1 MIHKRKKI
9 KGKSHYT
16 TLFLC
21 IFTFSPN
28 NFHCLLY
35 RNITLFIMSLSG
47 VPGGWREGQPA
58 DSTLLPPKELTRMGQ
73 VQGHCPAV
81 PNTWKHAKQQRESKR
96 PIRLASCPQV
106 A

>member
-35 RNITLFIMSLSG
+35 RNIALFIMSLSG
-47 VPGGWREGQPA
+47 VPGGWREGWIIRC
-58 DSTLLPPKELTRMGQ
+58 DHR
-73 VQGHCPAV
+73 GHAGSFSVSGECSV
-81 PNTWKHAKQQRESKR
+81 S
-96 PIRLASCPQV
+96 
-106 A
+106 

>member
-9 KGKSHYT
+9 KGKNHYT

-21 IFTFSPN
+21 VFTFSPN

-35 RNITLFIMSLSG
+35 RNTDLFIMSLSG

-58 DSTLLPPKELTRMGQ
+58 DSTLLPP
-73 VQGHCPAV
+73 
-81 PNTWKHAKQQRESKR
+81 QRADKDGTGSG
-96 PIRLASCPQV
+96 PLPSSS
-106 A
+106 